1 MSDLDFCINQA
12 IQENDIPYKWN
23 EKINQELDTIQSNFK
38 KSRED
43 LTKIPFVT
51 IDGKDAKDFD
61 DAVYCSKEDYGFNLK
76 VAIADVAEIV
86 ELETE
91 IDKEAFKR
99 GTSIYF
105 PQKVIPML
113 PEKISN
119 NICSLI
125 PNEKRNVL
133 VCNIQFDDEGIIQSY
148 NFSESIICSHKRF
161 TYDELDNFKDNAAVF
176 TSLESLKLLTKKRLK
191 NRFDRSAL
199 DIETNEPILIL
210 NEDGELSDLLISKRL
225 YAHQMIEE
233 SMISANICA
242 AKFMKDH
249 YGFGVYR
256 VHEEPDYLK
265 VDALKKFFSMKGLP
279 SNKPVK
285 KLELINSFIRYA
297 DKNEDSKLFNVLIL
311 QSLKRAYYSTKEI
324 GHFGLQ
330 LEKYS
335 HFTSPIRRYP
345 DLITHRLIK
354 NILNKN
360 KHAHNQENC
369 ESDLDVLS
377 SLEKRAEI
385 ASRQVMQQLI
395 CFHLK
400 KFIGDEFSSTV
411 VGVTEF
417 GLFSEISNYFISGLI
432 HVSDLG
438 NDRYILNNDSNALV
452 GKRTGKT
459 YRIGQNIKVK
469 LVNVIPEER
478 KLVLVPVK
486 NDKKYK

>member
-1 MSDLDFCINQA
+1 MSNLDVCINQV

-23 EKINQELDTIQSNFK
+23 EVINQELDSIRCDFK

-86 ELETE
+86 EQDTE

-148 NFSESIICSHKRF
+148 NFSESIICSHKRL
-161 TYDELDNFKDNAAVF
+161 TYDEVDNFKDDAAVC

-191 NRFDRSAL
+191 KRFDRSAL

-210 NEDGELSDLLISKRL
+210 NENGEFSDLLKSKRL

-242 AKFMKDH
+242 ARFMTVSYTH
-249 YGFGVYR
+249 LR
-256 VHEEPDYLK
+256 AHE
-265 VDALKKFFSMKGLP
+265 
-279 SNKPVK
+279 
-285 KLELINSFIRYA
+285 
-297 DKNEDSKLFNVLIL
+297 
-311 QSLKRAYYSTKEI
+311 T
-324 GHFGLQ
+324 
-330 LEKYS
+330 
-335 HFTSPIRRYP
+335 
-345 DLITHRLIK
+345 
-354 NILNKN
+354 
-360 KHAHNQENC
+360 
-369 ESDLDVLS
+369 
-377 SLEKRAEI
+377 
-385 ASRQVMQQLI
+385 
-395 CFHLK
+395 
-400 KFIGDEFSSTV
+400 
-411 VGVTEF
+411 
-417 GLFSEISNYFISGLI
+417 
-432 HVSDLG
+432 
-438 NDRYILNNDSNALV
+438 
-452 GKRTGKT
+452 
-459 YRIGQNIKVK
+459 
-469 LVNVIPEER
+469 
-478 KLVLVPVK
+478 
-486 NDKKYK
+486 

>member
-1 MSDLDFCINQA
+1 MSNLDVCINQV

-23 EKINQELDTIQSNFK
+23 EVINQELDSIRCDFK

-51 IDGKDAKDFD
+51 VDGKDAKDFD

-86 ELETE
+86 ERDTE

-119 NICSLI
+119 HICSLI

-148 NFSESIICSHKRF
+148 NFSESIICSHKRL
-161 TYDELDNFKDNAAVF
+161 TYDEVDNFKDNAAVC

-191 NRFDRSAL
+191 KRFDRSAL

-210 NEDGELSDLLISKRL
+210 NEDGEFSDLLTSKRL

-242 AKFMKDH
+242 ARFMKEH

-297 DKNEDSKLFNVLIL
+297 NKNEDSKLFNVLIL

-335 HFTSPIRRYP
+335 HFTSPIRRYS
-345 DLITHRLIK
+345 DLIVHRKLSQILK
-354 NILNKN
+354 NNEINQGYKNNLNEIC
-360 KHAHNQENC
+360 KH
-369 ESDLDVLS
+369 
-377 SLEKRAEI
+377 I
-385 ASRQVMQQLI
+385 
-395 CFHLK
+395 
-400 KFIGDEFSSTV
+400 SSTERKAV
-411 VGVTEF
+411 IAERNT
-417 GLFSEISNYFISGLI
+417 I
-432 HVSDLG
+432 
-438 NDRYILNNDSNALV
+438 DRYIALIYSSKNDQTFSGEVISVKSFGIFVKFDNHKSEGFIPKRLLPKDHYLFNEKKEFLKGKSNFFKIGMSLLV
-452 GKRTGKT
+452 
-459 YRIGQNIKVK
+459 NIKETDILK
-469 LVNVIPEER
+469 GKILLGYC
-478 KLVLVPVK
+478 KHL
-486 NDKKYK
+486 